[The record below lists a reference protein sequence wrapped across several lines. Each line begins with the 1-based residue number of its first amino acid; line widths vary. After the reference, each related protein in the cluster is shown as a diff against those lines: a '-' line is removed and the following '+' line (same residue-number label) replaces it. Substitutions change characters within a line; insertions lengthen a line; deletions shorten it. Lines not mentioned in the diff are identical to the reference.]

1 MADVVADDFGGMDG
15 WLAVVFIEGWAF
27 AIGLVYYPW
36 YSWFR
41 NLEGPAELGY
51 RYEMPEF
58 WLCVLPFSR
67 IGISLS
73 WVLGKILMLKK

>member
-1 MADVVADDFGGMDG
+1 MADVIADDFGGMDG

-58 WLCVLPFSR
+58 
-67 IGISLS
+67 
-73 WVLGKILMLKK
+73 